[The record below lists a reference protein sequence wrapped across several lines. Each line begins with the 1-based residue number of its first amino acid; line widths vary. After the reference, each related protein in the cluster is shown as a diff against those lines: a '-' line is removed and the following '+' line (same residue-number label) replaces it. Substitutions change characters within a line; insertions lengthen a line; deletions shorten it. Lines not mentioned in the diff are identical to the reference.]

1 MENVLNIGIIQA
13 VVDEELAWHDSPQMD
28 VYEANAIW
36 KQIQAAFASFQEMSK
51 MNIPDIVVIPE
62 LAVANYFKS
71 RLRQYAQKLG
81 VIIIAGMDFKHCWRP
96 VVVPCKVCACRFVC
110 NWRN

>member
-13 VVDEELAWHDSPQMD
+13 VVDEDLAWYDSPQMD
-28 VYEANAIW
+28 IYEANAIW

-62 LAVANYFKS
+62 LAVANYFES

-81 VIIIAGMDFKHCWRP
+81 AIIIAGLDFTILR
-96 VVVPCKVCACRFVC
+96 
-110 NWRN
+110 